1 MRAKFGIIVIAG
13 ATLMSLAACGDG
25 DGVPELMNLRQQGS
39 GADEF
44 GILPTKPLELP
55 EDVAALPEPTPGGSN
70 RTDPNPEAD
79 AVAALGGNPA
89 ALGRTGVP
97 AGDGGLVSHAARFGT
112 SPAIRAQLAA
122 EDLDY
127 RRRNDGRLLERT
139 LNLNIYYKAYE
150 PLSLDQYAEL
160 ERWRALGVRTVGAP
174 PQGAETAR

>member
-13 ATLMSLAACGDG
+13 ATLLSLAACGDRNR
-25 DGVPELMNLRQQGS
+25 VPELMNLRQTGA

-55 EDVAALPEPTPGGSN
+55 TDVAALPEPTPGGSN
-70 RTDPNPEAD
+70 RTDPTPEAD
-79 AVAALGGNPA
+79 VVAALGGNPA

-97 AGDGGLVSHAARFGT
+97 AGDGGLVGHAARFGS
-112 SPAIRAQLAA
+112 SPTIRAQLAA

-127 RRRNDGRLLERT
+127 RRRNDGRLLERVF
-139 LNLNIYYKAYE
+139 NLNIYFKAYK

-174 PQGAETAR
+174 PRAAETSR

>member
-25 DGVPELMNLRQQGS
+25 DGVPELMNLRQQGA

-55 EDVAALPEPTPGGSN
+55 TDRAALPEPTPGGSN
-70 RTDPNPEAD
+70 RTDPTPEGD

-89 ALGRTGVP
+89 ALGRTGIP
-97 AGDGGLVSHAARFGT
+97 AGDGGLVGHAARFGT

-127 RRRNDGRLLERT
+127 RRRNDGRLLERAF
-139 LNLNIYYKAYE
+139 NVNIYYKAYE

-160 ERWRALGVRTVGAP
+160 ERWRKVGARTVGAP
-174 PQGAETAR
+174 PESVETPR